1 MSYSTRIREDTGAVN
16 VPEDMMSY
24 SKWKRRRRIL
34 KGPSMSYSTRILE
47 Q

>member
-24 SKWKRRRRIL
+24 S
-34 KGPSMSYSTRILE
+34 TRILE